1 MKEYLTSFPKNEDWR
16 FIKDRECLLDQYA
29 DSLKIFLDED
39 VEDLLMDGLYE
50 EAYKKLCSKFPEI
63 IVTRIQNDKAT
74 PDDMLLLNNV
84 EFTCIKSMGNIFT
97 SSDGDTS
104 DYFVIKG
111 NTLEDTENVRAL
123 QDNELGRLYY
133 ASHPEEYKLATEIL
147 KSYGIRN

>member
-74 PDDMLLLNNV
+74 PDASNLWETSLPLLT
-84 EFTCIKSMGNIFT
+84 E
-97 SSDGDTS
+97 
-104 DYFVIKG
+104 
-111 NTLEDTENVRAL
+111 TLQITL
-123 QDNELGRLYY
+123 
-133 ASHPEEYKLATEIL
+133 
-147 KSYGIRN
+147 